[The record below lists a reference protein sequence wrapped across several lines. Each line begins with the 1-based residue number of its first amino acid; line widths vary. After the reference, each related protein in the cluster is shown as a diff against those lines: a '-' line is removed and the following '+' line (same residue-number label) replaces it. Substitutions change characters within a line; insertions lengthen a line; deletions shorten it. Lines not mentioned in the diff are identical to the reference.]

1 MILKK
6 MKILET
12 KQFNAKSEVNKQ
24 MQSAGCLFT
33 GGRGRGGRAGLL
45 SQKFCCHHKFAETD
59 FEEEAEK
66 RRLLVSGGV
75 GRRVRLLS
83 CADTVAKTDFKEKKL
98 KRS

>member
-66 RRLLVSGGV
+66 TSSFSQWRSRPTSQTLVM
-75 GRRVRLLS
+75 
-83 CADTVAKTDFKEKKL
+83 C
-98 KRS
+98 